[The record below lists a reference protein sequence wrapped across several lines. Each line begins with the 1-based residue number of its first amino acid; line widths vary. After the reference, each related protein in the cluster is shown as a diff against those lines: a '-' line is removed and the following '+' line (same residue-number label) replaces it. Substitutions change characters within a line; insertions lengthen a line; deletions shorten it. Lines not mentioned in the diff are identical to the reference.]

1 MATFFENTWDRARDV
16 SMQTGEWFNR
26 LNREEW
32 LVLLIVICAIG
43 FTSLLGFQSR
53 RL

>member
-1 MATFFENTWDRARDV
+1 MGTFFQNTWDRVRDV
-16 SMQTGEWFNR
+16 STQTGEWFNG

-32 LVLLIVICAIG
+32 LVLLIVAGAIG
-43 FTSLLGFQSR
+43 FSSLLGFQSR

>member
-1 MATFFENTWDRARDV
+1 MSSFFQNTWDRVRDV
-16 SMQTGEWFNR
+16 PTQTGEWFNH

-32 LVLLIVICAIG
+32 LVVLIVICAIG
-43 FTSLLGFQSR
+43 FMSLLGFQSR